1 MCSYFDKAIVFL
13 LLLCLFSFSSFAK
26 EDTSKKKEEPKK
38 GSVLSKFGS
47 RDPKLKN
54 GKTKEEG
61 KNTSNVAGKTA
72 SANKKDEKKKA
83 TTSTAKN
90 TVITKKGPK
99 RLHGEVVEKKE
110 ELFSFV
116 LSGRKFAQGELLF
129 LKIKPLPR
137 ILDKLGNFKITW
149 EGTELPFS
157 QKDGFLLVFIPISP
171 EFSKPNGILEL
182 TEKHLFS
189 KNESKKYEIP
199 VQKTNFATSKVSHL
213 TMDKQY
219 TSEELSEETKAF
231 IKDCS
236 EAKAKAFQSKSEIQ
250 IDSDFAYPVKDPVL
264 NSPFY
269 KRRIYN
275 KEKGR
280 PHGGSDFKG
289 GVGEPIYAINDG
301 TVILARSM
309 YYEGNFTVIDHGLE
323 VYSLYM
329 HQSELLVKPGDKVKK
344 GDLIGKIGSTG
355 MSTGPHLH
363 LGLRVLGTMIDPL
376 SVVQTELLG
385 SKPLPEKK

>member
-1 MCSYFDKAIVFL
+1 MSSYSLKTIFSIFL
-13 LLLCLFSFSSFAK
+13 VCFFSLSSHAK

-38 GSVLSKFGS
+38 SSVL
-47 RDPKLKN
+47 PKISSAK
-54 GKTKEEG
+54 KT
-61 KNTSNVAGKTA
+61 SSV
-72 SANKKDEKKKA
+72 KKDEKKKPPVNA
-83 TTSTAKN
+83 SKKVSAG
-90 TVITKKGPK
+90 KKGPK
-99 RLHGEVVEKKE
+99 RLHGEEVEKKE

-129 LKIKPLPR
+129 LKIKPLAR
-137 ILDKLGNFKITW
+137 LLDKLGNFKITW

-157 QKDGFLLVFIPISP
+157 QKDGYLLVFIPISP
-171 EFSKPNGILEL
+171 EFSKPTGVLEL
-182 TEKHLFS
+182 TERHLFS
-189 KNESKKYEIP
+189 KNDSKKYEIP
-199 VQKTNFATSKVSHL
+199 VQKTNFATSKISHL

-219 TSEELSEETKAF
+219 TTEELSEETKSF

-250 IDSDFAYPVKDPVL
+250 IDSDFAYPVQNPIL

-289 GVGEPIYAINDG
+289 GVGDPIYAINDG

-329 HQSELLVKPGDKVKK
+329 HQSELLVKQGDKVKK

-385 SKPLPEKK
+385 SKPAPVKK

>member
-1 MCSYFDKAIVFL
+1 MSSSYSKIAIF
-13 LLLCLFSFSSFAK
+13 CLFLFVFSSLASK
-26 EDTSKKKEEPKK
+26 DEPKKKKETTKSA
-38 GSVLSKFGS
+38 SVLPKFGS
-47 RDPKLKN
+47 SGQTQK
-54 GKTKEEG
+54 KE
-61 KNTSNVAGKTA
+61 
-72 SANKKDEKKKA
+72 EKKK
-83 TTSTAKN
+83 TSVSQKP
-90 TVITKKGPK
+90 PK
-99 RLHGEVVEKKE
+99 RIQGEIVEKKE
-110 ELFSFV
+110 DLFSFV

-137 ILDKLGNFKITW
+137 ILSKLDNFKVTW
-149 EGTELPFS
+149 EGAELPFTQRDS
-157 QKDGFLLVFIPISP
+157 FIFVFIPISP

-189 KNESKKYEIP
+189 KNDSKKYEIP
-199 VQKTNFATSKVSHL
+199 IRKTYFATSKVSHL

-219 TSEELSEETKAF
+219 TTDELSEETKTF
-231 IKDCS
+231 IKECS
-236 EAKAKAFQSKSEIQ
+236 EAKAKAFRSKSELQ
-250 IDSDFAYPVKDPVL
+250 IDSDFEYPVPKPVL

-289 GVGEPIYAINDG
+289 AEGDPIFAVNDG
-301 TVILARSM
+301 TVILAKSM

-323 VYSLYM
+323 LYSLYM

-344 GDLIGKIGSTG
+344 GDMIGKIGSTG

-363 LGLRVLGTMIDPL
+363 LGVRVLGTMIDPL
-376 SVVQTELLG
+376 SIVQTDLLG
-385 SKPLPEKK
+385 KKNKIPKSESKKL